1 MKNRTRI
8 WAIIIVLLWLILW
21 LTVWVSN
28 TEPEPLIIEAYA
40 EETIPELVEPIVIE
54 TEAKPI
60 DVACVSMVN
69 EKIVEYAESIPKETE
84 TVAETEP
91 ETEVETPAEKWI
103 PYNDGKECTITGYCL
118 CKSCCG
124 KNWKKNITASG
135 VAPERYVTCANG
147 GLPFG
152 TRVYIEGFGYR
163 IVQDTGSAVGK
174 NHFDIYCGVQN
185 HEVAKSV
192 GKIKRK
198 VWIIE

>member
-28 TEPEPLIIEAYA
+28 TEPEPIIIEAYA
-40 EETIPELVEPIVIE
+40 EETIPEIVEPIVIE

-60 DVACVSMVN
+60 DVACVSMVD

-103 PYNDGKECTITGYCL
+103 PMGIFTCTAYDL
-118 CKSCCG
+118 CPKCCG
-124 KNWKKNITASG
+124 KNYWKAITRSG
-135 VAPERYVTCANG
+135 TTPARYRTVATDPSVIP
-147 GLPFG
+147 LG
-152 TRVYIEGFGYR
+152 TRIYIDGIGYR
-163 IVQDTGSAVGK
+163 IAEDTGSAVKK
-174 NHFDIYCGVQN
+174 NHIDIYVGEDN
-185 HEVAKSV
+185 HSFAAGF

-198 VWIIE
+198 VWIIR